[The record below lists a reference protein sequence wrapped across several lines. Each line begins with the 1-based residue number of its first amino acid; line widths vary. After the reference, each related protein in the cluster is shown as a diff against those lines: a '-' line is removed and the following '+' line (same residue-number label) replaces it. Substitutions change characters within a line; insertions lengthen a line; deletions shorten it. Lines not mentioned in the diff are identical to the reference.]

1 MMIQI
6 VPGPHALLN
15 VPFAVALAIPLFM
28 QYAQDFFSAF

>member
-15 VPFAVALAIPLFM
+15 VPFAVALAIPLAKFR
-28 QYAQDFFSAF
+28 SA